1 MVEVVR
7 SVPWMWLEPG
17 TNFKISIEETNKMMN
32 YLFTFVI
39 KILNLSA

>member
-1 MVEVVR
+1 MVEGVR

-17 TNFKISIEETNKMMN
+17 TDFKISIEEKNDTMN
-32 YLFTFVI
+32 YLFAFVI

>member
-1 MVEVVR
+1 MVEGVR

-17 TNFKISIEETNKMMN
+17 TNFKISVEEKNNTMN
-32 YLFTFVI
+32 YLFAFVI